1 MKRSVEVLRKHGVIE
16 RMQHSFNCVKPPK
29 GTSDEGI
36 CSAIETNIHL
46 AIVTNE
52 GIQDELFDAMIEDL
66 AECTRNELNIEY
78 INPEEFN
85 PMSLLADIFR
95 DLADSLENGGEK

>member
-1 MKRSVEVLRKHGVIE
+1 MKKSIEVLKKHGVIE
-16 RMQHSFNCVKPPK
+16 KMQHSFNRVKPPK
-29 GTSDEGI
+29 GTSDEEI
-36 CSAIETNIHL
+36 CGAIETNIHL

-52 GIQDELFDAMIEDL
+52 NIQDELFDAMIEDL
-66 AECTRNELNIEY
+66 AECARNELNIEY

-85 PMSLLADIFR
+85 PMSILADMFR